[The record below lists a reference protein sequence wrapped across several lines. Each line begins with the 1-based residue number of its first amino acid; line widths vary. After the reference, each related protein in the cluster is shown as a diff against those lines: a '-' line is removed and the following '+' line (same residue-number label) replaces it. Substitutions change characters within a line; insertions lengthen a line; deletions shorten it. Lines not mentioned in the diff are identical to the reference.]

1 MCFCDCDAQKVADEM
16 IVVDENRIALVRR
29 LTKVLDGR
37 KRDDVL
43 AALAMVLADMYDG
56 ETMEQFMSAI
66 KEMSVAVIEWN
77 GWVAHPKSK
86 VETATRRR
94 IQLLLAMARDN
105 NMMRAE
111 AAAFRAKV
119 RELEGKVMEQL
130 RASQYRLQTPAAYPD
145 QV

>member
-29 LTKVLDGR
+29 LTKVLDGG

-130 RASQYRLQTPAAYPD
+130 RASQYRLQTPA
-145 QV
+145 V

>member
-66 KEMSVAVIEWN
+66 KEMPVAVIEWN

-130 RASQYRLQTPAAYPD
+130 RASQYRLQTPA
-145 QV
+145 V

>member
-130 RASQYRLQTPAAYPD
+130 RASQYRLQTPA
-145 QV
+145 V

>member
-1 MCFCDCDAQKVADEM
+1 
-16 IVVDENRIALVRR
+16 
-29 LTKVLDGR
+29 
-37 KRDDVL
+37 
-43 AALAMVLADMYDG
+43 MVLADMYDG
-56 ETMEQFMSAI
+56 ETMDQFMSAI

-77 GWVAHPKSK
+77 GWVAPPKSK
-86 VETATRRR
+86 FETATRRR

-130 RASQYRLQTPAAYPD
+130 RASQYRLQTPA
-145 QV
+145 V